1 MGGAGAELGEGPPVL
16 EVGEAVLDRCLSDGE
31 DPALKVAA
39 QALLV
44 KLRSTGGSASTPLQ
58 KAVTE
63 LADR

>member
-1 MGGAGAELGEGPPVL
+1 
-16 EVGEAVLDRCLSDGE
+16 VGEAVLDRCLSDGE